1 MMLEDLETS
10 SKAMPETGASS
21 TTEASDG
28 FVEILLSFL
37 GNPRT
42 LFHKIAVEAFTTFA
56 SELQLAGLSSLT
68 EVLDTEESLEGQKRL
83 FAQDVDEI
91 AEDEAEVEDENEDE
105 DDEDASD
112 VEMVDGPSGSD
123 LEDASDSEENS
134 SSSDSSAED
143 ESDDEELIQFNN
155 MLAMTLQTSK
165 PSANGDDSDDTSDE
179 SDMDD
184 EQMMELDPHLT
195 KIFKQRSQITGKKE
209 REHAKQNMVQFKSRV
224 LDLLAVFLDKQYSS
238 ALSLDALLPVL
249 RLTRASANKQLSDK
263 SSHMLKST
271 FDTHT
276 KHKTALPVPRDLD
289 EIWELLKGIHEEAKL
304 GGGAAIHANACSSA
318 SLHVVKVLV
327 SLDRENYTK
336 VADVYADTQKQ
347 WFADKKSSLQ
357 SVLFTQFLNWSVQF
371 RSGK

>member
-1 MMLEDLETS
+1 MMLEDLEAS
-10 SKAMPETGASS
+10 SKAMLETADSS
-21 TTEASDG
+21 TTEAPDG

-42 LFHKIAVEAFTTFA
+42 LFHKIAIEAFTTFV
-56 SELQLAGLSSLT
+56 SELSVAGLGSLT

-83 FAQDVDEI
+83 FSQDVDEI
-91 AEDEAEVEDENEDE
+91 AEDEDEVDE
-105 DDEDASD
+105 DDESD
-112 VEMVDGPSGSD
+112 VEMVDGPTSGSD
-123 LEDASDSEENS
+123 EEEDNDSEEDS
-134 SSSDSSAED
+134 SSGDSSSED

-165 PSANGDDSDDTSDE
+165 PSANGEESDETSDE

-224 LDLLAVFLDKQYSS
+224 LDLLAVYLDKQYSNP
-238 ALSLDALLPVL
+238 LSLEALLPVL
-249 RLTRASANKQLSDK
+249 RLSRASANKQLSDK
-263 SSHMLKST
+263 SSQLLKST

-276 KHKTALPVPRDLD
+276 KHKTALPVPDD
-289 EIWELLKGIHEEAKL
+289 VDAVWEALKGVHEEAKL
-304 GGGAAIHANACSSA
+304 GGGASIHANACSSA
-318 SLHVVKVLV
+318 SLHLVKVLV
-327 SLDRENYTK
+327 SLDKENYSR
-336 VADVYADTQKQ
+336 VVDVYAETQKQ